1 MNMDEAN
8 MMDDMRDE
16 IVDLKVKIEELES
29 DLETAQ
35 ERIDEIIG
43 RANDLVRDAYAEG
56 FTDASPSYSEASGWN
71 SSSSR
76 SSLSEL
82 R

>member
-1 MNMDEAN
+1 MDMDEAN
-8 MMDDMRDE
+8 MMDDMRNE

-29 DLETAQ
+29 DLKTAQ

-56 FTDASPSYSEASGWN
+56 FTDANQAYSEASGWN
-71 SSSSR
+71 NSSSR
-76 SSLSEL
+76 SSLSGL